1 MFGIF
6 RLSINFLSKIP
17 QKKLVVDVVD
27 FRYV

>member
-17 QKKLVVDVVD
+17 QKKLVDVVD